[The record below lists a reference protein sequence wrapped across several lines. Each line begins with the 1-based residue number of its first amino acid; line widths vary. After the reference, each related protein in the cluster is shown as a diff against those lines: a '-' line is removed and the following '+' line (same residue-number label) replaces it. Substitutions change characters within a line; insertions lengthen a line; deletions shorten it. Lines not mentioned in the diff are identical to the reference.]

1 MNHSIGKLVARIHES
16 SHKWLAGELASAG
29 LRGLAPSHGDV
40 LAYLFWN
47 GEASMHELAD
57 FARRTRPTMTVL
69 VDKMEE
75 LGLVSRRKSESD
87 TRSQIVSLTPLG
99 EALRPAFED
108 ISRRFVA
115 MLYDGIGEKEAIA
128 AEKTLSKILSNLED
142 EPSQP
147 INNKA
152 KENKR

>member
-1 MNHSIGKLVARIHES
+1 MKHSIGKLVARIHES
-16 SHKWLAGELASAG
+16 SHKWLAGELATAG

>member
-1 MNHSIGKLVARIHES
+1 MKHSIGKLVARIHES
-16 SHKWLAGELASAG
+16 SHKWLAGELAFAG

-87 TRSQIVSLTPLG
+87 TRSQIVRLTPQG
-99 EALRPAFED
+99 EALRPEFED

-115 MLYDGIGEKEAIA
+115 MLYGGIGEKEAIA
-128 AEKTLSKILSNLED
+128 AEKTLLKILSNLED
-142 EPSQP
+142 HPSKH
-147 INNKA
+147 INHKA
-152 KENKR
+152 KENKK